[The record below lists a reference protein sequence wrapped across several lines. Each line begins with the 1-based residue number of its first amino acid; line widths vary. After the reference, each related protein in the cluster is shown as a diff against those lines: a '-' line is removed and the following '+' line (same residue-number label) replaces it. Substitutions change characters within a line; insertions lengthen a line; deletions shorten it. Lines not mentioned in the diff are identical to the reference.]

1 MLVDFSAYS
10 MGMKVY
16 VTGAGGFVGRNLRA
30 MLERT
35 GHQMIGSLSGADA
48 VVHLAAIAH
57 RHASREELHEVNVRL
72 AARVARDAA
81 AAGARFVFLSS
92 VKVHGEESSA
102 PFTERSPIA
111 PQDRYAESKARAEEA
126 LQGVSGLRLA
136 VLRPPLVYGPGVK
149 ANFLA
154 LMRAIA
160 RGWPLPL
167 GAIENRRSMIYIGN
181 LVDAIVRCLS
191 AEGTYLVSDGEAVS
205 TPQLCR
211 ELGEAL
217 GRPARLIPFPP
228 AMLPRKLAASLEVD
242 DRAIR
247 EKLGWRAPYAR
258 REGLRATAAWYRG
271 R

>member
-1 MLVDFSAYS
+1 MA
-10 MGMKVY
+10 MKVH
-16 VTGAGGFVGRNLRA
+16 VTGAGGFVGRNLLAVLGRA
-30 MLERT
+30 
-35 GHQMIGSLSGADA
+35 GHQASASLAGADA

-72 AARVARDAA
+72 AARVARDAG

-92 VKVHGEESSA
+92 VKVHGEESPT
-102 PFTERSPIA
+102 PFTEGSPIA
-111 PQDRYAESKARAEEA
+111 PPDPYAESKARAEEA
-126 LQGVSGLRLA
+126 LRAIGGLRLA

-154 LMRAIA
+154 LMRAVA

-167 GAIENRRSMIYIGN
+167 GAIENRRSMIYVGN

-211 ELGEAL
+211 ELGDAL
-217 GRPARLIPFPP
+217 GRRARLIPFPP
-228 AMLPRKLAASLEVD
+228 ALLPRKLAASLEVD
-242 DRAIR
+242 DRAMR

-258 REGLRATAAWYRG
+258 RDGLLATAAWYRA